1 MTFSMTKPFTSVLL
15 VASSSLLLISG
26 IGLVGC
32 SSSNVQQ
39 ETNKPTR
46 VDSAQNKSVAAEAS
60 DEEAMQSDAIAENSV
75 QSASGDER
83 LGTKW
88 GDEVDSVVT
97 TVDLRRVSENPIEQ
111 MQVFYADKNYSG
123 RTLNSMS
130 MLAGKVNFS
139 IATDNGA
146 LPLFR
151 NSNKYYV
158 RGQSGQAYQLVY
170 SNDSDKTYEVVASV
184 DGLDVIDGSAAS
196 RYSSGYVLSPHES
209 LIIEGFRKNDNAVA
223 SFIFSKPTDSYAAN
237 SEAGSINNTGV
248 IGTVFYELY
257 DPNSSQS
264 VHQSGRQPQQQSGQ
278 PQAFPGDNGYA
289 KPPK

>member
-15 VASSSLLLISG
+15 VASSSLLLLSG

-46 VDSAQNKSVAAEAS
+46 VDSAQNKSVAAETS

-170 SNDSDKTYEVVASV
+170 RNNSDKTYEVVASV

-196 RYSSGYVLSPHES
+196 RYDNGYVLYLNDE
-209 LIIEGFRKNDNAVA
+209 LVIEGFRKSQSAVA
-223 SFIFSKPTDSYAAN
+223 SFIFSKPEDAYAAN
-237 SEAGSINNTGV
+237 TDTGSIDNTGI
-248 IGTVFYELY
+248 IGTVVYELY
-257 DPNSSQS
+257 DPTQPK
-264 VHQSGRQPQQQSGQ
+264 PQQQ
-278 PQAFPGDNGYA
+278 QAFPADNGYA

>member
-1 MTFSMTKPFTSVLL
+1 MTSSMNKPFTSVLL
-15 VASSSLLLISG
+15 VASSSLFLISG

-32 SSSNVQQ
+32 SSPNVQQ

-46 VDSAQNKSVAAEAS
+46 VDSAQNKSVAAETS
-60 DEEAMQSDAIAENSV
+60 EEEAVQSDAIAENSV

-88 GDEVDSVVT
+88 GDEVDSVIT
-97 TVDLRRVSENPIEQ
+97 TVDLRRVSENPVEQ

-139 IATDNGA
+139 ISTDNGA

-170 SNDSDKTYEVVASV
+170 RNNSDKTYEVVASV

-196 RYSSGYVLSPHES
+196 RYSSGYVLSPYES
-209 LIIEGFRKNDNAVA
+209 LVIEGFRKNENAVA

-257 DPNSSQS
+257 DPNSSKPRQ
-264 VHQSGRQPQQQSGQ
+264 QSGHQSGQ
-278 PQAFPGDNGYA
+278 PQAFPADDGYA